1 MNRRREVGLG
11 NEAYKLAALVTA
23 AFKTF
28 RPGGGIKKCHFCC
41 VPENAERSLSQEWSF
56 VFWGSPT

>member
-28 RPGGGIKKCHFCC
+28 RPGGGIKKCHLCC
-41 VPENAERSLSQEWSF
+41 VPENAERSLSQE
-56 VFWGSPT
+56 